1 MKRIREKISFAM
13 AVAVAV
19 VTMAGCSGSN
29 SSSVADSS
37 DNTST
42 NVSEAAAEPTT
53 IRVGIVTNTMGVP
66 AAYAL
71 ENGFY
76 EEEGIN
82 VEPVIFSTGS
92 LVNEAFG
99 AGEIDVAF
107 SGLASIFS
115 LATGQASWIGEI
127 NTTDGLGIYVR
138 PDSPIL
144 EHKGEVSGYENVY
157 GSADTLRGI
166 TILGP
171 LGNVAQ
177 YGAANWLAIFGL
189 TDQDASI
196 VNMDYG
202 PAYQAF
208 ISGEGDA
215 VSVNNPYSFMLEA
228 DGYVC
233 AATFEDA
240 TKTQLY
246 DGIFAS
252 TSFVENNRDAM
263 VSFIR
268 ATYKA
273 VDVLQDDAVRS
284 AFSMEWFAENG
295 KEYTQE
301 TMDEE
306 ISLRRYIDSAFMQ
319 QPDFVFG
326 EGMVTIADFYVN
338 DGKITE
344 EGKELLPGQIDVTL
358 LEDALGIDIATAGT
372 EGT

>member
-1 MKRIREKISFAM
+1 MKKMLRKISLLLAS
-13 AVAVAV
+13 ALAAGLL
-19 VTMAGCSGSN
+19 AGCGGSGQSA
-29 SSSVADSS
+29 SAADG
-37 DNTST
+37 
-42 NVSEAAAEPTT
+42 EAAPTT

-71 ENGFY
+71 EKGYY
-76 EEEGIN
+76 EAEGIT

-144 EHKGEVSGYENVY
+144 EHKGEVEGYENTY

-177 YGAANWLAIFGL
+177 YCAANWLSIFGL

-215 VSVNNPYSFMLEA
+215 VSVNNPYSFMLEDA
-228 DGYVC
+228 GYVC
-233 AATFEDA
+233 AATFEEA
-240 TKTQLY
+240 TKTELY

-252 TSFVENNRDAM
+252 TEFIENNRDAM
-263 VSFIR
+263 VGFIR

-273 VDVLQDDAVRS
+273 VDELQDEDVRS
-284 AFSMEWFAENG
+284 EFSMAWFSENG

-301 TMDEE
+301 TMDQE
-306 ISLRRYIDSAFMQ
+306 IALRRYIDADFMQ
-319 QPDFVFG
+319 QPDFSFG
-326 EGMVTIADFYVN
+326 QGMVTIADFYVD

-344 EGKELLPGQIDVTL
+344 DGKALIPDTIDVTL

-372 EGT
+372 VGA